1 VIAYLESLRVE
12 LHGSGVRVV
21 TVAPGYVATPMTA
34 VNDYA
39 MPFLLPADIAAQ
51 RIARV
56 IERGCSYA
64 VVPWQMAIV
73 AKLLRL
79 LPDALFDR
87 IFVRAGRKP
96 RQLL

>member
-1 VIAYLESLRVE
+1 
-12 LHGSGVRVV
+12 
-21 TVAPGYVATPMTA
+21 MTA

-56 IERGCSYA
+56 IERSSSYA
-64 VVPWQMAIV
+64 VVPWQMGIA

-79 LPDALFDR
+79 MPNALFDR

-96 RQLL
+96 RKLFH